1 MPTENTL
8 IVITGPTG
16 AGKTDLAIA
25 LARRLG
31 CHILSADSRQIYQ
44 GLPIC
49 TAQPTAEQLAAA
61 PHHFVATLPLDAYYS
76 AAQYEADAL
85 QLLSELFASGQK
97 YAIACG
103 GSMMYID
110 ALTRGIDELPTI
122 SPEIRERAYGIYHS
136 GGLAAIRA
144 ELQRLDPDYY
154 AMVDLNNHKRII
166 HAIEISLQA
175 GRPFSQLRTGAEKQ
189 RPFRILK
196 FALDLPRPELFDR
209 INRRVDAMVAAGMEN
224 EVMAQAHL
232 RHLNALNTVGC
243 KEIFAIADGKMDR
256 LTAIERL
263 KKNTRVYAKKQ
274 LTWLRRDPTV
284 IWLSPDTA
292 FDEIISHLTD

>member
-1 MPTENTL
+1 MPVL

-31 CHILSADSRQIYQ
+31 CHILSADSRQIYR

-49 TAQPTAEQLAAA
+49 TAQPTPEQLAAA
-61 PHHFVATLPLDAYYS
+61 PHHFVNILPLSAYYS
-76 AAQYEADAL
+76 AAQYETDAL
-85 QLLSELFASGQK
+85 QLLSELFGSGQE

-122 SPEIRERAYGIYHS
+122 TPEIREQAYGLYRS
-136 GGLAAIRA
+136 GGLPAIQA
-144 ELQRLDPDYY
+144 ELKRLDPDYY
-154 AMVDLNNHKRII
+154 GAVDLNNHKRII
-166 HAIEISLQA
+166 HAIEITMQA

-209 INRRVDAMVAAGMEN
+209 INRRVDAMVAAGLEE
-224 EVMAQAHL
+224 EVMAQAGL
-232 RHLNALNTVGC
+232 RHLNSLNTVGC
-243 KEIFAIADGKMDR
+243 KEIFAMADGIMDR
-256 LTAIERL
+256 HTAIERI

-274 LTWLRRDPTV
+274 LTWLRRDPSV

-292 FDEIISHLTD
+292 FNEILSHIPDKK

>member
-1 MPTENTL
+1 MPTL

-49 TAQPTAEQLAAA
+49 TAQPTPEQLASA
-61 PHHFVATLPLDAYYS
+61 PHHFVDILPLTAYYS
-76 AAQYEADAL
+76 AAQYETDAL
-85 QLLSELFASGQK
+85 QLLSELFGSGQE

-122 SPEIRERAYGIYHS
+122 SPEIREQAYGIYYS
-136 GGLAAIRA
+136 GGLPAIQA
-144 ELQRLDPDYY
+144 ELKRLDPAYY
-154 AMVDLNNHKRII
+154 STVDLNNHKRII
-166 HAIEISLQA
+166 HAIEITLQA
-175 GRPFSQLRTGAEKQ
+175 GRPFSRLRTGAEKP

-196 FALDLPRPELFDR
+196 FALDMPRTELFDR
-209 INRRVDAMVAAGMEN
+209 INRRVDAMVAAGLEE
-224 EVMAQAHL
+224 EVMAHASM
-232 RHLNALNTVGC
+232 RHLNSLNTVGC
-243 KEIFAIADGKMDR
+243 KEIFAITDGKMDR
-256 LTAIERL
+256 NTAIERI

-274 LTWLRRDPTV
+274 LTWLRRDPSV

-292 FDEIISHLTD
+292 FYEILSHLPDKE

>member
-1 MPTENTL
+1 MPTL

-49 TAQPTAEQLAAA
+49 TAQPTPEQLTSA
-61 PHHFVATLPLDAYYS
+61 PHHFVDILPLTAYYS
-76 AAQYEADAL
+76 AAQYETDAL
-85 QLLSELFASGQK
+85 QLLSELFGSGQE

-122 SPEIRERAYGIYHS
+122 SPEIREQAYGIYYS
-136 GGLAAIRA
+136 GGLPAIQA
-144 ELQRLDPDYY
+144 ELKRLDPAYY
-154 AMVDLNNHKRII
+154 STVDLNNHKRII
-166 HAIEISLQA
+166 HAIEITLQA
-175 GRPFSQLRTGAEKQ
+175 GQPFSRLRTGAEKP

-196 FALDLPRPELFDR
+196 FALDMPRTELFDR
-209 INRRVDAMVAAGMEN
+209 INRRVDAMVAAGLEE
-224 EVMAQAHL
+224 EVMAHADM
-232 RHLNALNTVGC
+232 RHLNSLNTVGC
-243 KEIFAIADGKMDR
+243 KEIFAITDGKMDR
-256 LTAIERL
+256 NTAIERI

-274 LTWLRRDPTV
+274 LTWLRRDPSV
-284 IWLSPDTA
+284 IWLSPDSA
-292 FDEIISHLTD
+292 FHEILSRLQ

>member
-1 MPTENTL
+1 MPTL

-49 TAQPTAEQLAAA
+49 TAQPTPEQLTSA
-61 PHHFVATLPLDAYYS
+61 PHHFVDILPLTAYYS
-76 AAQYEADAL
+76 AAQYETDAL
-85 QLLSELFASGQK
+85 QLLSELFGSGQE

-122 SPEIRERAYGIYHS
+122 SPEIREQAYGIYYS
-136 GGLAAIRA
+136 GGLPAIQA
-144 ELQRLDPDYY
+144 ELKRLDPAYY
-154 AMVDLNNHKRII
+154 STVDLNNHKRII
-166 HAIEISLQA
+166 HAIEITLQA
-175 GRPFSQLRTGAEKQ
+175 GRPFSRLRTGAEKP

-196 FALDLPRPELFDR
+196 FALDMPRTELFDR
-209 INRRVDAMVAAGMEN
+209 INRRVDAMVTAGLEE
-224 EVMAQAHL
+224 EVMAHADM
-232 RHLNALNTVGC
+232 RHLNSLNTVGC
-243 KEIFAIADGKMDR
+243 KEIFAITDGKMDR
-256 LTAIERL
+256 NTAIERI

-274 LTWLRRDPTV
+274 LTWLRRDPSV
-284 IWLSPDTA
+284 IWLSPDSA
-292 FDEIISHLTD
+292 FHEILSRLL